1 MSNSSDISSVH
12 SNESSASSS
21 SINEKL
27 HSGSEESNQKI
38 LTTFA
43 GFAGNVNNMLGSV
56 SIYSTPGIVWQT
68 VDSPGIALI
77 LWIFGGFISSCGS
90 LTYVEFG
97 TITLESGG
105 ETGFFKKAF
114 PEPRLLAS
122 YLFSFAWICAI
133 RPASL
138 GAALQTVAQYFLFAI
153 IPHPPK
159 DTNAENYCQ
168 ELYQFHQRLNPNNE
182 WGILKI
188 IGIAALAIITLYHM
202 LSNGLANKIN
212 QALAVV
218 KMLTLIVI
226 IIIGFVQLIRTDI
239 SKPNWQNPFQDIE
252 NLKLPNL
259 ASALISVFFAYN
271 GWNNLNYS
279 LDEFKDPKG
288 KLVYSNSL
296 SVTVV
301 TILYALTNVAFITVV
316 KSEDVNKPGKDF
328 NELIAGTFAKEIG
341 GEDFARVLSF
351 FVALSAFGAVS
362 SMTWRFHH
370 KRYTPYNALLVQFVW
385 CVMVFVIL
393 GGAFSSDAFKLLSD
407 FATYFAW
414 IFYFLA
420 SVGLLWLRY
429 KEPEILRPFKV
440 WIVLTV
446 ILVCSAIFIIIGNA
460 IELDMQPTHLTPN
473 AVCQEDAKTIKNY
486 IKSIICIGC
495 LIVGTGC

>member
-1 MSNSSDISSVH
+1 
-12 SNESSASSS
+12 
-21 SINEKL
+21 
-27 HSGSEESNQKI
+27 
-38 LTTFA
+38 
-43 GFAGNVNNMLGSV
+43 
-56 SIYSTPGIVWQT
+56 
-68 VDSPGIALI
+68 
-77 LWIFGGFISSCGS
+77 
-90 LTYVEFG
+90 
-97 TITLESGG
+97 
-105 ETGFFKKAF
+105 
-114 PEPRLLAS
+114 
-122 YLFSFAWICAI
+122 
-133 RPASL
+133 
-138 GAALQTVAQYFLFAI
+138 
-153 IPHPPK
+153 
-159 DTNAENYCQ
+159 
-168 ELYQFHQRLNPNNE
+168 
-182 WGILKI
+182 
-188 IGIAALAIITLYHM
+188 M

-259 ASALISVFFAYN
+259 ASALISV
-271 GWNNLNYS
+271 YS

-351 FVALSAFGAVS
+351 FVALSAF
-362 SMTWRFHH
+362 
-370 KRYTPYNALLVQFVW
+370 VQFVW

-495 LIVGTGC
+495 LIVGTGCWYVNDFYIDVL

>member
-1 MSNSSDISSVH
+1 
-12 SNESSASSS
+12 
-21 SINEKL
+21 
-27 HSGSEESNQKI
+27 
-38 LTTFA
+38 
-43 GFAGNVNNMLGSV
+43 
-56 SIYSTPGIVWQT
+56 
-68 VDSPGIALI
+68 
-77 LWIFGGFISSCGS
+77 
-90 LTYVEFG
+90 
-97 TITLESGG
+97 
-105 ETGFFKKAF
+105 
-114 PEPRLLAS
+114 
-122 YLFSFAWICAI
+122 
-133 RPASL
+133 
-138 GAALQTVAQYFLFAI
+138 
-153 IPHPPK
+153 
-159 DTNAENYCQ
+159 
-168 ELYQFHQRLNPNNE
+168 
-182 WGILKI
+182 
-188 IGIAALAIITLYHM
+188 M

-495 LIVGTGC
+495 LIVGTGCWYVNDFYIDVL

>member
-1 MSNSSDISSVH
+1 
-12 SNESSASSS
+12 
-21 SINEKL
+21 
-27 HSGSEESNQKI
+27 
-38 LTTFA
+38 
-43 GFAGNVNNMLGSV
+43 
-56 SIYSTPGIVWQT
+56 
-68 VDSPGIALI
+68 
-77 LWIFGGFISSCGS
+77 
-90 LTYVEFG
+90 
-97 TITLESGG
+97 
-105 ETGFFKKAF
+105 
-114 PEPRLLAS
+114 
-122 YLFSFAWICAI
+122 
-133 RPASL
+133 
-138 GAALQTVAQYFLFAI
+138 
-153 IPHPPK
+153 
-159 DTNAENYCQ
+159 
-168 ELYQFHQRLNPNNE
+168 
-182 WGILKI
+182 
-188 IGIAALAIITLYHM
+188 M

-351 FVALSAFGAVS
+351 FVALSAF
-362 SMTWRFHH
+362 
-370 KRYTPYNALLVQFVW
+370 VQFVW

-495 LIVGTGC
+495 LIVGTGCWYVNDFYIDVL